1 MDWLGLALALV
12 KLLGAFTGW
21 LHDKQLID
29 AGQSKQ
35 IAAELGK
42 QHEILTKAIA
52 AREAVRADIAKHPE
66 RVRDDDGFGRDL

>member
-21 LHDKQLID
+21 LHGKQLIN

-42 QHEILTKAIA
+42 QHGILVKAIA
-52 AREAVRADIAKHPE
+52 AREAVRADLSRHPE
-66 RVRDDDGFGRDL
+66 HVPDNDGFRRD

>member
-1 MDWLGLALALV
+1 MDWLALALSLV

-35 IAAELGK
+35 IAAEMEK
-42 QHEILTKAIA
+42 QHGILTKAIA
-52 AREAVRADIAKHPE
+52 AREAVRADLAKHPD
-66 RVRDDDGFGRDL
+66 RVPDDDRFRRD

>member
-21 LHDKQLID
+21 LHDKQMID

-35 IAAELGK
+35 IAAELEK
-42 QHEILTKAIA
+42 QHEILVKAIN
-52 AREAVRADIAKHPE
+52 ARETVRADLSRHPE
-66 RVRDDDGFGRDL
+66 YVSDNDGFRRD